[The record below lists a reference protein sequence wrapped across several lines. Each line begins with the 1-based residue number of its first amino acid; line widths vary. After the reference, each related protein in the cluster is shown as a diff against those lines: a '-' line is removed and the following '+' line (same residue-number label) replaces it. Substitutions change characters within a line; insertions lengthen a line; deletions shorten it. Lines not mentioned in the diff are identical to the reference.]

1 MSDLSHKSSEK
12 SEMSDLATVD
22 GASAAM
28 RDLFPTGSVG
38 ERIRDAALSLRWSY
52 TRTRDLWYAQS
63 RQILAIETDRLR
75 SLHAERTGQKLKEL
89 SDERAEL
96 DARLARMEAMLASLI
111 EAMASGQA
119 AEAQSLAVRI
129 GGSMGAGTDRPLP

>member
-1 MSDLSHKSSEK
+1 MSEHGHKSSEP

-28 RDLFPTGSVG
+28 RELWAQGSVQ

-63 RQILAIETDRLR
+63 RQILATETDRLR
-75 SLHAERTGQKLKEL
+75 SMRAERTGLKLKEL
-89 SDERAEL
+89 SDERAEI
-96 DARLARMEAMLASLI
+96 DARLERMEAMLASLI
-111 EAMASGQA
+111 KAVASGETA
-119 AEAQSLAVRI
+119 AAQSLADRI
-129 GGSMGAGTDRPLP
+129 SRSVGAGIEDAAS